1 LHTSWLGLSLL
12 LTLDALDQHRAHRWR
27 QLPPIWKLVAAQN
40 LLQLRLADLPPLL
53 LLLLLL
59 RLLLQAESICDTLS
73 SQRYQSRLKN
83 LRKRIQLSGTL
94 W

>member
-1 LHTSWLGLSLL
+1 MHTSWLGLSLL

-59 RLLLQAESICDTLS
+59 RLLLQAINICETS
-73 SQRYQSRLKN
+73 SPEGYQFN
-83 LRKRIQLSGTL
+83 LRNLRN
-94 W
+94 